1 MTTARSISLSISG
14 NSMTTP
20 IGGRI
25 GRRCTPTRISSRVWR
40 EIPPA
45 ANDPGAEAPPGSAVG
60 SASVE
65 AFPKSGKV
73 PDTHSVGAICDHN
86 LGVFTV
92 TETSTVS
99 CGRWCRVSAPRAEW
113 STRPSACAING
124 GFLDFGCITHR
135 GKWPRMPDPSS
146 RPGCR
151 QSARVGRQSY
161 LSHAIP
167 WNILEWLVGIA
178 GPFPRHLQHPFADDV
193 PLDLISTASDRGSRY
208 RH

>member
-1 MTTARSISLSISG
+1 MSPSDPLVGHYALLVTAVAHLSSHDSPVEG
-14 NSMTTP
+14 DGFEPSVPLRNP
-20 IGGRI
+20 RADGRLI
-25 GRRCTPTRISSRVWR
+25 YKSSR
-40 EIPPA
+40 
-45 ANDPGAEAPPGSAVG
+45 
-60 SASVE
+60 
-65 AFPKSGKV
+65 KV
-73 PDTHSVGAICDHN
+73 RDTHSVGAISDHN